1 MTPITREAA
10 LERIC
15 AALSD
20 RLAVPLADV
29 TAESL
34 LIDELG
40 ADSLDFVDLMFVF
53 EKEFGVKIL
62 EDELASLAKMEGAIP
77 PEIVEKVRGWV
88 PDLVIGPDMPLTA
101 ATLFRRLTVESLW
114 RMIEERLPAP
124 TA

>member
-1 MTPITREAA
+1 MTRPTREAA
-10 LERIC
+10 LERIR

-20 RLAVPLADV
+20 RLAVPLADI

-77 PEIVEKVRGWV
+77 PEVVEKVRGWV
-88 PDLVIGPDMPLTA
+88 PDLVIHPDTPLTA

-114 RMIEERLPAP
+114 RMISERLPAP